1 MAVQVVRPGVGGKG
15 PVVTTELTLAGR
27 YAVLKGHD
35 PALSLSRR
43 IGETTDR
50 DRLTATMAPLLD
62 GPLKISM
69 KCVCC
74 HENGDTAV
82 VRTDWV
88 LNAPDGSVAMAG
100 SSAEVLRH
108 EADGQWRFVIDDAT
122 FSSRSEPCRKY
133 GACCTTTFAHL
144 SLKMMGMT

>member
-1 MAVQVVRPGVGGKG
+1 MGVKSPSDISAAFGTFFNGRDRDGLLDLYAEDALLTIDGETSARGK
-15 PVVTTELTLAGR
+15 TA
-27 YAVLKGHD
+27 
-35 PALSLSRR
+35 
-43 IGETTDR
+43 IGEM
-50 DRLTATMAPLLD
+50 MAPLLD

-88 LNAPDGSVAMAG
+88 LNEPDGSVAMAG

-108 EADGQWRFVIDDAT
+108 EADGQWRFLIDDAT
-122 FSSRSEPCRKY
+122 FASRSGP
-133 GACCTTTFAHL
+133 
-144 SLKMMGMT
+144 S